1 MLGLSFGA
9 YYVSVWCYI
18 PGEVVGEFITFWS
31 DWCYLICLNLIEAV
45 HNSGLGR
52 RLCFRPRL
60 HWSELFRIREICFRI
75 HESVYTGFGESGISC
90 CETGNVTNPKSKVR
104 YFVSGILSGVNPLF
118 RIRWASVSFP
128 GSRIITESSN
138 YCKRFHESGN
148 KCHESG
154 TNASSV
160 YGIWIRDDFPYGS
173 GTFTNPE

>member
-1 MLGLSFGA
+1 MSNHAWTLVRGILCFCVMLYSWWSCREIFL
-9 YYVSVWCYI
+9 
-18 PGEVVGEFITFWS
+18 ITFWS
-31 DWCYLICLNLIEAV
+31 DWCHLICLNLNEAV

-90 CETGNVTNPKSKVR
+90 CESGNVTNPKSKVR
-104 YFVSGILSGVNPLF
+104 TLYPDTSYPENFSGANPLF
-118 RIRWASVSFP
+118 RIRWASASLP

-154 TNASSV
+154 T
-160 YGIWIRDDFPYGS
+160 DFPYES